1 MRVKAEDKD
10 DPMTDNAALSY
21 SIVKQESIPPNRADK
36 NMFGMRET
44 TGEIYILEG
53 VDREVGVNLCFQTV
67 TIRKWLNDK
76 PRLVNLENLVN
87 LAWAHQYFL

>member
-53 VDREVGVNLCFQTV
+53 VDREVGVNLFKQSQS
-67 TIRKWLNDK
+67 
-76 PRLVNLENLVN
+76 ESG
-87 LAWAHQYFL
+87 